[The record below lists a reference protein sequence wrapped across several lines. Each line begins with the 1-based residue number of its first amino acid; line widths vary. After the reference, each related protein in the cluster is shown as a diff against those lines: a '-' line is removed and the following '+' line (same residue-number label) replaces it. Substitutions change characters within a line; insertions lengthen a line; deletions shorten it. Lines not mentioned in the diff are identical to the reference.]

1 MTAFEQAKQQYSAIG
16 VDVEEALNQLSHKA
30 ISIHCWQGDDVTG
43 FDIKGS
49 LSGGIQTTGNY
60 IGKAR
65 TPEELMKDLDKAFSL
80 IPGRHKLNLH
90 ANYAIFEEGE
100 FVDRDKLEPKH
111 FKKWVEFAKRAAKI
125 GIENACL
132 LDLKSGVVS
141 GKGTSLIIDRELLS
155 KISFIKEGEFVEKK
169 GRPALRLIG
178 DIEQIEPGKI
188 VVKETTKR
196 VVKAIESSDI
206 VNAFLQGT
214 RVEEPF
220 EYLRAICSA
229 SSANYPMYF
238 FLKQANATLEQAIKV
253 VEATTVRGQ
262 TKQYLLSRLKGKYV
276 SQTLIAKN
284 GREASIRKIKYRKQW
299 ETENV
304 QVIKEELNY
313 CLTALLSLDEMAI
326 KAHDTY
332 IRSKLLELYKNFY
345 EDAKSTVASDMRKAI
360 CRVDEVLYL
369 F

>member
-1 MTAFEQAKQQYSAIG
+1 MSFG
-16 VDVEEALNQLSHKA
+16 VIYTYPLCRKPCVCKKVYEAQNPKYTLREGDIFYRYGGRSER
-30 ISIHCWQGDDVTG
+30 IH
-43 FDIKGS
+43 
-49 LSGGIQTTGNY
+49 Y
-60 IGKAR
+60 
-65 TPEELMKDLDKAFSL
+65 EELLAIVERERKA
-80 IPGRHKLNLH
+80 
-90 ANYAIFEEGE
+90 EE
-100 FVDRDKLEPKH
+100 RQ
-111 FKKWVEFAKRAAKI
+111 WVEFAKRAAKI